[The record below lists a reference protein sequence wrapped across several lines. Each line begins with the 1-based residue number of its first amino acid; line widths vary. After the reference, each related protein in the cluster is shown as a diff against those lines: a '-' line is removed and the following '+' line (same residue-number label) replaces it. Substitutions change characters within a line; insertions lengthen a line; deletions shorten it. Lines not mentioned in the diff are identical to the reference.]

1 MPRRLVRILLLSLC
15 LLALLAFGQIQD
27 AKSDP
32 VLCEPSPSS
41 SASARGAAACAEAA
55 SGRQKEKPGSKA
67 IPRAGLSQGR

>member
-41 SASARGAAACAEAA
+41 SAARGAAACAEAA
-55 SGRQKEKPGSKA
+55 SGRQKEKPGPKA